1 MSQPLESAIQLTAAR
16 LNDFIDLHRG
26 RRGVTLADH
35 VRARRKER
43 SARVTTR
50 ELIYLDT
57 NAWKCMADCRQGK
70 PNLTPAMVA
79 FGQNLERAAR
89 TDAFVFPIGLPTFF
103 ELDSMTHPATRNT
116 VTELVDELSHGFCI
130 APFQDRV
137 GHELQQLRRN
147 DLKTPDKLEDFLCS
161 PIELLGI
168 PAISLPGFVKEHVD
182 EETFNKA
189 FFDSVSELPFSIQLE
204 VASSAP
210 GAKWDNSR
218 GITDLNAGKAE
229 HQDQVANLNTGI
241 FLELKGCIATWFD
254 QEGIE
259 LSSKDVGLYA
269 LGAQYHWH
277 QSPTTRALPTLRI
290 LSSLY
295 GLMRFDSQRKYRDGD
310 PNDFMV
316 AASALPVARALFTD
330 RKLSNLL
337 SDPRIGLSTV
347 SDCTVVSGFDEM
359 AKYLSNRLSGAQ

>member
-1 MSQPLESAIQLTAAR
+1 MSQLLESTIQLTVER
-16 LNDFIDLHRG
+16 LSDFIELHRG
-26 RRGVTLADH
+26 RRDVTLADH
-35 VRARRKER
+35 VRARRKEI
-43 SARVTTR
+43 SDRVATR

-57 NAWKCMADCRQGK
+57 NAWKCMADYRQGK
-70 PNLTPAMVA
+70 SNLTPAMVA

-103 ELDSMTHPATRNT
+103 ELDSMTHPATRNI

-130 APFQDRV
+130 SPFQESIGR
-137 GHELQQLRRN
+137 ELQQLRWN
-147 DLKTPDKLEDFLCS
+147 ALNTLDELAEFLCS

-168 PAISLPGFVKEHVD
+168 PAIALPEFVKEHVD

-204 VASSAP
+204 VASLAP
-210 GAKWDNSR
+210 DDKWDNSR
-218 GITDLNAGKAE
+218 GIADLNAGKAE
-229 HQDQVANLNTGI
+229 HQDQVVNLNTGI

-259 LSSKDVGLYA
+259 LSPKEVGFYA
-269 LGAQYHWH
+269 LNALYHWH
-277 QSPTTRALPTLRI
+277 QSPTSRALPTLRI

-295 GLMRFDSQRKYRDGD
+295 GLMRFDSQRKYHDGD

-316 AASALPVARALFTD
+316 AASALPVASALFTD

-337 SDPRIGLSTV
+337 SDPRIGLSTF
-347 SDCTVVSGFDEM
+347 SDCKIVSGFDEM
-359 AKYLSNRLSGAQ
+359 AKYLSNRL

>member
-1 MSQPLESAIQLTAAR
+1 MSQPLESAIQLAAAR
-16 LNDFIDLHRG
+16 LNDFIELHRG
-26 RRGVTLADH
+26 RRKVALADH

-43 SARVTTR
+43 STRATTR

-57 NAWKCMADCRQGK
+57 NAWKCMADYRQGK
-70 PNLTPAMVA
+70 PNLTPAMVT

-103 ELDSMTHPATRNT
+103 ELDSMTHPATRSV

-147 DLKTPDKLEDFLCS
+147 DLNTPDELADFLCS

-168 PAISLPGFVKEHVD
+168 PAISLPGFGKEHVD

-189 FFDSVSELPFSIQLE
+189 LFDSLSELPFSFQLE
-204 VASSAP
+204 VASSASGP
-210 GAKWDNSR
+210 KWDNSR
-218 GITDLNAGKAE
+218 GIADLNAGKAE
-229 HQDQVANLNTGI
+229 HQDLVVNLNTGI
-241 FLELKGCIATWFD
+241 FLELRGCIATWFD

-259 LSSKDVGLYA
+259 LSPKDVSLYA

-310 PNDFMV
+310 PSDFMV

-337 SDPRIGLSTV
+337 SDPRIGLSTF
-347 SDCTVVSGFDEM
+347 SDCSVISGFDEM
-359 AKYLSNRLSGAQ
+359 AKYLSNRL

>member
-1 MSQPLESAIQLTAAR
+1 
-16 LNDFIDLHRG
+16 
-26 RRGVTLADH
+26 
-35 VRARRKER
+35 
-43 SARVTTR
+43 
-50 ELIYLDT
+50 
-57 NAWKCMADCRQGK
+57 MADYRQGK
-70 PNLTPAMVA
+70 SNLTPAMVA
-79 FGQNLERAAR
+79 FGQSLERAAK

-116 VTELVDELSHGFCI
+116 VTGLVDELSRGFCI

-147 DLKTPDKLEDFLCS
+147 DLKTPDKLADFLCS
-161 PIELLGI
+161 PMELLGI
-168 PAISLPGFVKEHVD
+168 PVISLPRFVKELVD
-182 EETFNKA
+182 EETYNKA

-210 GAKWDNSR
+210 GPKWDNSQ

-229 HQDQVANLNTGI
+229 HQDQVVNLNTGI

-254 QEGIE
+254 QERIE
-259 LSSKDVGLYA
+259 SSSKDIGLYA
-269 LGAQYHWH
+269 LNALYHWH

-295 GLMRFDSQRKYRDGD
+295 GLMRFDSQRKYHDGD

-330 RKLSNLL
+330 KKLSKLL
-337 SDPRIGLSTV
+337 SDPRIGLSTF
-347 SDCTVVSGFDEM
+347 SNCTVVSGFDEM
-359 AKYLSNRLSGAQ
+359 AKYLSNRL

>member
-1 MSQPLESAIQLTAAR
+1 MSPVLESAIQLAAAR
-16 LNDFIDLHRG
+16 LNDFIELHRG
-26 RRGVTLADH
+26 RREVTLADH
-35 VRARRKER
+35 VRARRNER
-43 SARVTTR
+43 SARAATR

-57 NAWKCMADCRQGK
+57 NAWKCMADYRQGK
-70 PNLTPAMVA
+70 PNLTPAMES
-79 FGQNLERAAR
+79 FGHALERAAQ

-103 ELDSMTHPATRNT
+103 ELDSMTHPATRNS
-116 VTELVDELSHGFCI
+116 VTELADQLSQGFCI
-130 APFQDRV
+130 TPFQDRV

-147 DLKTPDKLEDFLCS
+147 ALNTPDELADFLCS

-168 PAISLPGFVKEHVD
+168 PTMSLPGFVKEHVD

-189 FFDSVSELPFSIQLE
+189 LFDSISELPFSIQLE

-218 GITDLNAGKAE
+218 GVADLNTGKAE
-229 HQDQVANLNTGI
+229 HQDEVVNVNTGI

-254 QEGIE
+254 EEGIE
-259 LSSKDVGLYA
+259 LSPQDVGLYA

-277 QSPTTRALPTLRI
+277 QSPASRALPTLRI

-330 RKLSNLL
+330 RKLFNLL
-337 SDPRIGLSTV
+337 SDPRISLSTF
-347 SDCTVVSGFDEM
+347 SNCRVVSGFDEM
-359 AKYLSNRLSGAQ
+359 ANYLSTSL